1 MKGLLLPIVVA
12 RWLWL
17 ALIALQLVWFG
28 WLYPSELF
36 GYWPALVMATVPLLL
51 PTPWVLKLRPNGL
64 VIGGTILLLHFSFA
78 VAEAWANPTL
88 RAISWVQIVLITLY
102 YLAMPRPPARKKDN
116 AEPEDD
122 GVSPNQSQ
130 DPLD

>member
-1 MKGLLLPIVVA
+1 MTTGTTLKGLALPVTAA

-28 WLYPSELF
+28 WLYPSEAL
-36 GYWPALVMATVPLLL
+36 GYWPALVIATVPLLL

-64 VIGGTILLLHFSFA
+64 VIAGTILLLHFSFA

-88 RAISWVQIVLITLY
+88 RAIAWVQIVLISLY
-102 YLAMPRPPARKKDN
+102 YLAMPRPPARKTDP
-116 AEPEDD
+116 AESND
-122 GVSPNQSQ
+122 G
-130 DPLD
+130 